1 MILNIT
7 PEQTKEN
14 YLYKRQF
21 KQQSLIEEHD
31 VNILFK

>member
-14 YLYKRQF
+14 YLYKKQF
-21 KQQSLIEEHD
+21 QQQSLIEKHD
-31 VNILFK
+31 VDILFK